1 LRHLPRNSFGW
12 PPVSTCVN
20 ELESLEALRAD
31 EGMREVILRMGHLA
45 RRGDLH
51 AFRYR
56 VAIDPQLDAETKAW
70 VGELAEDVP
79 CLMAV
84 ETYLSA

>member
-1 LRHLPRNSFGW
+1 
-12 PPVSTCVN
+12 VN

-31 EGMREVILRMGHLA
+31 EGMREVILGMGRLA
-45 RRGDLH
+45 RRGELY
-51 AFRYR
+51 AFKYR
-56 VAIDPQLDAETKAW
+56 VANDPELCSHTMAW
-70 VGELAEDVP
+70 VGELADDVP

>member
-1 LRHLPRNSFGW
+1 M
-12 PPVSTCVN
+12 N
-20 ELESLEALRAD
+20 EVESLEALRAD
-31 EGMREVILRMGHLA
+31 EGMREVILGMGRLA
-45 RRGDLH
+45 RRGELY
-51 AFRYR
+51 AFKYR
-56 VAIDPQLDAETKAW
+56 VANDPELCSHTKAW